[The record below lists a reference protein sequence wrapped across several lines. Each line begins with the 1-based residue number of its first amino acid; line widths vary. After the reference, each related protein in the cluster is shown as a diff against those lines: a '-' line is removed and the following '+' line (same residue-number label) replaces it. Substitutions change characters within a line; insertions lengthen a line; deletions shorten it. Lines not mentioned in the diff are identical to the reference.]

1 MLSLQEVRQALD
13 LAQFDSTQAQ
23 LRMRPVP
30 RAMTRTD
37 EKEGDPRQ
45 GAVLVL
51 LFQRQ
56 GRIHFVLTRRRD
68 DLATHAGQISLPG
81 GRREDGEPLQ
91 ETALREAHEEV
102 GIDPQ
107 AVRLLGSLASLYIL
121 PSDFE
126 VFPFVGWHEEE
137 PAFVPQ
143 LSEVAEIIEVPLAHI
158 LDERLRQE
166 EVWERKGVSMIVPY
180 FQIDEHK
187 VWGATAMMLSEFAER
202 LREQSDGNLAT
213 NP

>member
-1 MLSLQEVRQALD
+1 
-13 LAQFDSTQAQ
+13 
-23 LRMRPVP
+23 
-30 RAMTRTD
+30 
-37 EKEGDPRQ
+37 
-45 GAVLVL
+45 
-51 LFQRQ
+51 
-56 GRIHFVLTRRRD
+56 
-68 DLATHAGQISLPG
+68 LPG

-102 GIDPQ
+102 GIDPR
-107 AVRLLGSLASLYIL
+107 AVSLLGSLASLYIL

-126 VFPFVGWHEEE
+126 VFPFVGWHEGM

-180 FQIDEHK
+180 FQIGEHK

-202 LREQSDGNLAT
+202 LREQSDGNLTAL
-213 NP
+213 PED